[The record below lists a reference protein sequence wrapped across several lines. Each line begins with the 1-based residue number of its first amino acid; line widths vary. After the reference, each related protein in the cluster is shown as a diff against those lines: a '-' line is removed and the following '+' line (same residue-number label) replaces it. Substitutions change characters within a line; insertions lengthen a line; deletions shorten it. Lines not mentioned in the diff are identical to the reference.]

1 METVGSKQV
10 FIWLI
15 SHLWLNGPLVER
27 LRFLPGGLMCPYV
40 GFCEVIFYQDYIES
54 SIDGTTKAVEALA
67 EDDLYI
73 GVKLWEFWQ
82 LEISH

>member
-1 METVGSKQV
+1 MLGFVRSF
-10 FIWLI
+10 FI
-15 SHLWLNGPLVER
+15 E
-27 LRFLPGGLMCPYV
+27 
-40 GFCEVIFYQDYIES
+40 DYIES